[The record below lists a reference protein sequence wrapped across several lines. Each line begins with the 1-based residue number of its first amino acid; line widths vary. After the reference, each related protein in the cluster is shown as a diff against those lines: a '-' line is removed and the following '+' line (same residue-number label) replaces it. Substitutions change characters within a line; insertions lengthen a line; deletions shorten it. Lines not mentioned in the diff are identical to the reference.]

1 MCAAFGLSAAAGL
14 NAWLPLFGA
23 ALAQRLDLVDLAQP
37 FDDLSGTGALV
48 VLGVLTVADFVG
60 DKIPAVDHVLHAAG
74 MVIAPVSGAALFTGQ
89 TGADTDVPTLVAIAL
104 GGSVAASIHAG
115 RATIR
120 PVSTVGTAGLG
131 NPVLSIVED
140 IGSLMLTLA
149 AFVVPVLAALGV
161 IALAALILTA
171 WRRRRRRLGWCSPRA
186 AAGSPAPGRPRWG
199 CARSR
204 AARAWSSR
212 PGFFAAAR
220 PAGRASPRRA

>member
-1 MCAAFGLSAAAGL
+1 VDVTSVCAAFGLSAAAGL

-120 PVSTVGTAGLG
+120 PVSTVGTAGVG

-161 IALAALILTA
+161 IALAVLILTA
-171 WRRRRRRLGWCSPRA
+171 WRRRRRRG
-186 AAGSPAPGRPRWG
+186 G
-199 CARSR
+199 
-204 AARAWSSR
+204 
-212 PGFFAAAR
+212 
-220 PAGRASPRRA
+220 